1 MNRGEYIRMPRGYKI
16 YCEDDGD
23 GTPIV
28 FLHGWNSTH
37 EVFRETISG
46 LQKCRCIAYDCCGHG
61 KSEAPVNG
69 ITLDSL
75 ADDLH
80 EIITFFK
87 LDNVVLVGWS
97 MGAATIWR
105 YIHRYG
111 CDRLAH
117 LVLIDMS
124 PKVLNDSEWKLG
136 LWQGNYFF
144 QDYLN
149 DMTVEF
155 TDFSKFAT
163 SSMWK
168 KYDLKTG
175 VPEPDTM
182 KNDNYHVLTAL
193 WHSMMVTDCRDDLK
207 EIEVAVDIFFGEPGD
222 KYLPQT
228 AVYLSE
234 NIPSKTN
241 LVPFYGCG
249 HGLIWQDA
257 PKFLL
262 ELQRVIKSIRGRE
275 T

>member
-1 MNRGEYIRMPRGYKI
+1 MSHGEYIKMPRGYKI
-16 YCEDDGD
+16 YMEENGK

-37 EVFRETISG
+37 EVFHESIIN
-46 LQKCRCIAYDCCGHG
+46 LQECRCIAYDCCGHG
-61 KSEAPVNG
+61 KSGAPANG
-69 ITLDSL
+69 ITLDTL

-80 EIITFFK
+80 EIISFLN

-124 PKVLNDSEWKLG
+124 PKVLNDNDWKFG
-136 LWQGNYFF
+136 LWQGEYSIQNFM
-144 QDYLN
+144 D

-163 SSMWK
+163 SQMWK
-168 KYDLKTG
+168 KYDLKTE
-175 VPEPDTM
+175 VPEPCTM
-182 KNDNYHVLTAL
+182 KNNNFHVLTAL
-193 WHSMMVTDCRDDLK
+193 WHSMMVTDCRENLK
-207 EIEVAVDIFFGEPGD
+207 EIEVDVDIFYGNPGD

-228 AVYLSE
+228 AIYLSE
-234 NIPSKTN
+234 SIPSKTN

-257 PKFLL
+257 SKFLS
-262 ELQRVIKSIRGRE
+262 ELQRVVKSI
-275 T
+275 